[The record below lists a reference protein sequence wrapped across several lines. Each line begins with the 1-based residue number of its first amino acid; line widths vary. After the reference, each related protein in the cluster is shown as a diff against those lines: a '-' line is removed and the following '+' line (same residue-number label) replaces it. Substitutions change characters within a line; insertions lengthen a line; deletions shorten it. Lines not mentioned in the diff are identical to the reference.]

1 MRNDFALA
9 LLSYS
14 AERDECI
21 GRPERWASPP
31 ELVVSSQLHTEME
44 QFADEIWQKQERA
57 IWTILIG
64 GPGNGKSE
72 AVGSF
77 VRKLAERAKS
87 DGAKVPIEAKSGKGG
102 GAINYWFGGDL
113 PHGSIV
119 VLQDA
124 SVPRCSGS
132 NPAQDLLE
140 SFDLCAK
147 DGIHLLACANR
158 GMILRAAREARVHK
172 HAEWLVKLLDQIDA
186 ASAEEA
192 TADNARFTLN
202 VLGKNIEVR
211 VWPLDH
217 ESCLFGAGS
226 ANPWAQTENS
236 LLDQIIKRAVRQS
249 NWEDLACSECPA
261 RDACPFLAD
270 AKWLRDDSARGALL
284 QILRNAEVWS
294 DQRLVLREALGLISM
309 ILVGCPPDF
318 VDAGVSVH
326 PCDWVL
332 NRVQGVPARPVSVK
346 ALLELASHRIYN
358 DLFCRQSPAGLA
370 LGESEQRRDSWV
382 TKRLAALD
390 PIGAGISKAI
400 KEVDREFAKQ
410 AGPLRLVG
418 PDGML
423 KVFDPAKDCGWC
435 AKVGISCD
443 GDIFELSQMSMSF
456 KCGIEA
462 SLDSLFLFL
471 ENAAKNL
478 RAHEDTPKIVAALYR
493 WAGAHYLRYL
503 GTLHGVTHYAEGIA
517 AFLHLFKN
525 PNDPIQYAGQTLLL
539 KELLRDITQSPHGD
553 SVELAPSFVAQI
565 DPLKPKP
572 LGARDR
578 AIGGKCWPA
587 NDRLNVSI
595 TQSSSAPINVILT
608 AKVFAEACRL
618 HFLHLAPWSTAPN
631 IESVVRTWSDD
642 YLVSQGQFKA
652 RDAIEHR
659 GSPPIVFESV
669 GSGEI
674 RVRAQQVSS

>member
-1 MRNDFALA
+1 MRNDFALG

-31 ELVVSSQLHTEME
+31 ELVVSSHLHTEME
-44 QFADEIWQKQERA
+44 RFADEIWRKQEKT

-87 DGAKVPIEAKSGKGG
+87 DGVQVPIEAKSGEGG

-172 HAEWLVKLLDQIDA
+172 HEDWLVKLLDQIDA

-192 TADNARFTLN
+192 TAENSHFSLD

-217 ESCLFGAGS
+217 ESCLFGVGS
-226 ANPWAQTENS
+226 NNPWAQTENS
-236 LLDQIIKRAVRQS
+236 LLDQIIKRAVSQP

-261 RDACPFLAD
+261 CDSCPFLAD
-270 AKWLRDDSARGALL
+270 ARWLRDDSARGAVL

-309 ILVGCPPDF
+309 VLVGCPPDF

-326 PCDWVL
+326 PCDWVQA
-332 NRVQGVPARPVSVK
+332 RVQGAPARPVSVK

-358 DLFCRQSPAGLA
+358 DLFCRQSPSGLA
-370 LGESEQRRDSWV
+370 LGESEERRDLWV
-382 TKRLAALD
+382 VKRLSALG
-390 PIGAGISKAI
+390 PVGASISKAI
-400 KEVDREFAKQ
+400 KEVDREAAKQ

-418 PDGML
+418 TEGML
-423 KVFDPAKDCGWC
+423 RAFDPAKDSGWC
-435 AKVGISCD
+435 AKVGVSCD

-456 KCGIEA
+456 KCGIET
-462 SLDSLFLFL
+462 SMDNLFLFV
-471 ENAAKNL
+471 ENTARNL
-478 RAHEDTPKIVAALYR
+478 RAHEDTPKIFAALYR
-493 WAGAHYLRYL
+493 WAGAHYLRYV
-503 GTLHGVTHYAEGIA
+503 GTLNGVTHHVEAIA
-517 AFLHLFKN
+517 AFLHLLKN
-525 PNDPIQYAGQTLLL
+525 PNDPIQFAGQTLLL
-539 KELLRDITQSPHGD
+539 KELLRDITQSTNGD
-553 SVELAPSFVAQI
+553 SVELAPFFIAQI
-565 DPLKPKP
+565 DPLRPRP

-578 AIGGKCWPA
+578 AVGDRSWPA

-595 TQSSSAPINVILT
+595 TQPGSDAIHVVLT

-618 HFLHLAPWSTAPN
+618 HFLRLAPWSTAPH
-631 IESVVRTWSDD
+631 IESVVRTWRDD

-674 RVRAQQVSS
+674 RVRAQPVV